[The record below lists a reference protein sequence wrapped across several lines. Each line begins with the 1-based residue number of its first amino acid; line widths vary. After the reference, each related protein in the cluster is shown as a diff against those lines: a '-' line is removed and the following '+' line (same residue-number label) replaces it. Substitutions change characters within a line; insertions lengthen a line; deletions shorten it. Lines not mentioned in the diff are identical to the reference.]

1 MEFRANLRQ
10 PLIFTIVV
18 STKDRLKINFQTI
31 SSHLL
36 NFLMGRVED
45 NFRQHLLLPGREIQQ
60 FNGASNTI
68 ILNYFPLKPAP
79 QLAAASTK
87 S

>member
-1 MEFRANLRQ
+1 
-10 PLIFTIVV
+10 
-18 STKDRLKINFQTI
+18 
-31 SSHLL
+31 
-36 NFLMGRVED
+36 MGRVED

-68 ILNYFPLKPAP
+68 VLNYFPLKPAP

>member
-1 MEFRANLRQ
+1 
-10 PLIFTIVV
+10 
-18 STKDRLKINFQTI
+18 
-31 SSHLL
+31 
-36 NFLMGRVED
+36 MGRVED

-79 QLAAASTK
+79 QLAAAPLNLNFVNNMDSLSFAHVLPETSTRPCMQK
-87 S
+87 FKTAA